1 MVLSRRTWEAS
12 KATGLHPSFLLMTVC
27 LKSSLTQCY
36 IWPDQIWIRS
46 LTSDRKVI
54 TTLEKS
60 LQGKESQIQQLE
72 KQLADMSHLHQT
84 EIVKL
89 RLEVGRSNIC
99 AKRGVLKGG
108 FHWIILFSLFL
119 DKEGVTSILRAHFRC
134 NATDERRLLSLY
146 YSCTMSFYKYF
157 RPIAVSRSLF
167 HSVFCIYLGS
177 LTKKY

>member
-1 MVLSRRTWEAS
+1 MRS
-12 KATGLHPSFLLMTVC
+12 KQSLWSSPFLLMTVC

-89 RLEVGRSNIC
+89 RLEVGRSNVC
-99 AKRGVLKGG
+99 AKSGVPERRFSLDNSFFAFSWQRRSNFYLASALPLQCHRWKAVT
-108 FHWIILFSLFL
+108 FSILFMYNVIFIN
-119 DKEGVTSILRAHFRC
+119 ILG
-134 NATDERRLLSLY
+134 L
-146 YSCTMSFYKYF
+146 
-157 RPIAVSRSLF
+157 
-167 HSVFCIYLGS
+167 
-177 LTKKY
+177 

>member
-1 MVLSRRTWEAS
+1 MRS
-12 KATGLHPSFLLMTVC
+12 KQSHWSSPFLLITVC

-99 AKRGVLKGG
+99 AKRGV
-108 FHWIILFSLFL
+108 FSLDNSFFAFSWQRRSNFYL
-119 DKEGVTSILRAHFRC
+119 ASALPLQCHRWKAVTFSVLFMYNVIFINILG
-134 NATDERRLLSLY
+134 L
-146 YSCTMSFYKYF
+146 
-157 RPIAVSRSLF
+157 
-167 HSVFCIYLGS
+167 
-177 LTKKY
+177 

>member
-1 MVLSRRTWEAS
+1 MRS
-12 KATGLHPSFLLMTVC
+12 KQSHWSSPFLLMTVC

-99 AKRGVLKGG
+99 AKRGGAERR
-108 FHWIILFSLFL
+108 FSLDNSFFAFSWQRRSNFYL
-119 DKEGVTSILRAHFRC
+119 ASALPLQCHRWKAVTFSVLFMYNVIFINILG
-134 NATDERRLLSLY
+134 L
-146 YSCTMSFYKYF
+146 
-157 RPIAVSRSLF
+157 
-167 HSVFCIYLGS
+167 
-177 LTKKY
+177 

>member
-1 MVLSRRTWEAS
+1 MRSKQSHLSS
-12 KATGLHPSFLLMTVC
+12 PFLLMTVC

-36 IWPDQIWIRS
+36 TWPDQIWIRS

-72 KQLADMSHLHQT
+72 KQLADMSQLHQT

-108 FHWIILFSLFL
+108 FHWIILFSLFSWQRRSNFYL
-119 DKEGVTSILRAHFRC
+119 ASALPLQCHRWKAVTFSILFMY
-134 NATDERRLLSLY
+134 NVI
-146 YSCTMSFYKYF
+146 F
-157 RPIAVSRSLF
+157 IN
-167 HSVFCIYLGS
+167 ILG
-177 LTKKY
+177 L

>member
-1 MVLSRRTWEAS
+1 MRS
-12 KATGLHPSFLLMTVC
+12 KQSHWSSPFLLMTVC

-108 FHWIILFSLFL
+108 FHWIIFFFAFSWQRRSNFYLASALPLQCHRWKAVAFSVLFMYNVIFIN
-119 DKEGVTSILRAHFRC
+119 ILG
-134 NATDERRLLSLY
+134 L
-146 YSCTMSFYKYF
+146 
-157 RPIAVSRSLF
+157 
-167 HSVFCIYLGS
+167 
-177 LTKKY
+177 

>member
-1 MVLSRRTWEAS
+1 MRSKQSRWS
-12 KATGLHPSFLLMTVC
+12 SPFLLMTVC

-60 LQGKESQIQQLE
+60 LEGKESQIQQLE